1 MEASHGSS
9 FSADAAV
16 QATNDEASTSKLS
29 CVKKGYMQDE
39 YVQYFVRRPTRRSPI
54 INRGY
59 FSRWASIRKLLLQFL
74 EAEAPS
80 SGGHSKKQILSLGAG
95 FDTLYFQ
102 LQDEE
107 KAPHLFVELDFKE
120 VTSKKTMII
129 DAYEQLR
136 SKLGT
141 TSIVSKEK
149 GQILSDH
156 YKLLPA
162 DLRDINSLNVI
173 LDQAK
178 MDPSLPTLILAE
190 CVLIYL
196 EPSESRAL
204 VQWAGQKFSTSIFVV
219 YEQIHPDDGFGR
231 QMLRNLEKRGCPLLG
246 LHDTPTLE
254 AKKQRFMDLGW
265 QRSEALDMD
274 VIYNQHIDARDR
286 RRIERLELFDEFE
299 EWHIL
304 QEHYCISYG
313 INDQLNLFENFGFQ
327 QTEDKELPKGS
338 ND

>member
-1 MEASHGSS
+1 MEASSGS
-9 FSADAAV
+9 FSVDAAV

-39 YVQYFVRRPTRRSPI
+39 YVQYFVRRPTRRAPI

-59 FSRWASIRKLLLQFL
+59 YARWASIRKLLMQFL
-74 EAEAPS
+74 EAGAS
-80 SGGHSKKQILSLGAG
+80 SSDGQSKKQILSLGAG

-102 LQDEE
+102 LQGEE

-120 VTSKKTMII
+120 VTSKKAIII
-129 DAYEQLR
+129 DAYEPLR
-136 SKLGT
+136 SKIG
-141 TSIVSKEK
+141 SASAIMKEQ
-149 GQILSDH
+149 GQILSDQ

-162 DLRDINSLNVI
+162 DLRDINMLNMI
-173 LDQAK
+173 LDQANL
-178 MDPSLPTLILAE
+178 DPSLPTLILAE

-196 EPSESRAL
+196 DPNVSRA
-204 VQWAGQKFSTSIFVV
+204 VVEWAGQKFPNSIFVV

-231 QMLRNLEKRGCPLLG
+231 QMLKNLEIRGCPLLG

-254 AKKQRFMDLGW
+254 AKKRRFLDLGW
-265 QRSEALDMD
+265 QRAEALDMD
-274 VIYNQHIDARDR
+274 VIYNQHIDAKDR

-313 INDQLNLFENFGFQ
+313 INDQLGIFEQFGFQ
-327 QTEDKELPKGS
+327 GKDTDECPKG
-338 ND
+338 NII

>member
-1 MEASHGSS
+1 
-9 FSADAAV
+9 
-16 QATNDEASTSKLS
+16 
-29 CVKKGYMQDE
+29 MQDN

-59 FSRWASIRKLLLQFL
+59 FARWASIRKLLLQFL
-74 EAEAPS
+74 EIGAS
-80 SGGHSKKQILSLGAG
+80 SSDGYCKKQILSLGAG

-107 KAPHLFVELDFKE
+107 RAPHLFVELDFKE
-120 VTSKKTMII
+120 VTSKKAAII
-129 DAYEQLR
+129 DAYEPLR
-136 SKLGT
+136 SKLGST
-141 TSIVSKEK
+141 CTISKDQ
-149 GQILSDH
+149 GLILSDH

-162 DLRDINSLNVI
+162 DLRDLKSLNMI

-178 MDPSLPTLILAE
+178 MDSSLPTLILAE

-196 EPSESRAL
+196 DPNVSRDA
-204 VQWAGQKFSTSIFVV
+204 VEWAGQKFSTSVFVV
-219 YEQIHPDDGFGR
+219 YEQIYPDDGFGR
-231 QMLRNLEKRGCPLLG
+231 QMLKNLERKGCPLLG

-254 AKKQRFMDLGW
+254 AKKKRFLDLGW

-274 VIYNQHIDARDR
+274 VIYNQHIDPKERKR
-286 RRIERLELFDEFE
+286 VERLELFDEFE

-313 INDQLNLFENFGFQ
+313 INDQLNVFRNFGFQ
-327 QTEDKELPKGS
+327 QRVEEELTKGS
-338 ND
+338 NG

>member
-1 MEASHGSS
+1 MEASHGS
-9 FSADAAV
+9 FSVDAAV

-59 FSRWASIRKLLLQFL
+59 YARWASIRKLLLQFL
-74 EAEAPS
+74 EMGQS
-80 SGGHSKKQILSLGAG
+80 SSDGHCKKQILSLGAG

-120 VTSKKTMII
+120 VTSKKAIII
-129 DAYEQLR
+129 DAYEPLR
-136 SKLGT
+136 RKLGT
-141 TSIVSKEK
+141 TNTISREQ
-149 GQILSDH
+149 GLILSDH

-162 DLRDINSLNVI
+162 DLRDLNSLNMI
-173 LDQAK
+173 LEQAK

-196 EPSESRAL
+196 DPTVSRA
-204 VQWAGQKFSTSIFVV
+204 VVEWAGQKFSTLIFIV

-231 QMLRNLEKRGCPLLG
+231 QMLKNLERRGCPLLG

-254 AKKQRFMDLGW
+254 AKKKRFLDLGW
-265 QRSEALDMD
+265 ERSEALDMD
-274 VIYNQHIDARDR
+274 VIYNHHIDLKDR
-286 RRIERLELFDEFE
+286 KRIERLELFDEFE

-313 INDQLNLFENFGFQ
+313 INDRLNLFENFGFQ
-327 QTEDKELPKGS
+327 PEQGDELSKGS
-338 ND
+338 DG